1 MLHWISNVL
10 MTRNKVPVTADL
22 RHMAISPS
30 SDHAKMELCTKLPTV
45 LCIGLMKLLP
55 QPVAFNLL
63 LQVLLT
69 GGKKWKTRRRMK
81 VKMMKTQIAVLMRM
95 SAHNSSEEKGM
106 TKTRRALVKV
116 KTKAKATPKLRIKI
130 IAMEV
135 AMASKTKMAT
145 LLPTQSAPRVKTTS
159 KPLVT
164 MRSSNR
170 TPHHKS
176 RLTLPPY
183 PRRHLLSNHL
193 PLPLPHPYPSPLPN
207 YQLSAPLSLNPLPAP
222 YPPSKSLPPHTPTQS
237 HSSLTNP
244 SYGTPSAP
252 SNALATPPEI

>member
-1 MLHWISNVL
+1 MLRWSSNVL
-10 MTRNKVPVTADL
+10 VTRIKVPVTADL
-22 RHMAISPS
+22 RHMAIIPS

-63 LQVLLT
+63 LQVLLM
-69 GGKKWKTRRRMK
+69 GGKKWKSRRMR
-81 VKMMKTQIAVLMRM
+81 VRMRKMMKTQIAVLMRM
-95 SAHNSSEEKGM
+95 SAHNSLEDKGM

-116 KTKAKATPKLRIKI
+116 KAKATPKLRIKI

-145 LLPTQSAPRVKTTS
+145 LLPTQSASQVKTTS

-164 MRSSNR
+164 MRSSNS
-170 TPHHKS
+170 TLHHNS
-176 RLTLPPY
+176 RLTPPPY
-183 PRRHLLSNHL
+183 PRRHLLRNHR
-193 PLPLPHPYPSPLPN
+193 PLPPTRPFPLPN

-222 YPPSKSLPPHTPTQS
+222 YLPSRSLPPNPPTQS

-244 SYGTPSAP
+244 LYGTPSAP
-252 SNALATPPEI
+252 SNALAIPPEI

>member
-1 MLHWISNVL
+1 
-10 MTRNKVPVTADL
+10 
-22 RHMAISPS
+22 MAISAS

-55 QPVAFNLL
+55 QPGAFNLL
-63 LQVLLT
+63 LQVLLL
-69 GGKKWKTRRRMK
+69 GGKKWKSRRMR
-81 VKMMKTQIAVLMRM
+81 VRMRKMMKTQIAVLMRM
-95 SAHNSSEEKGM
+95 SAHNSSEDKG
-106 TKTRRALVKV
+106 TTETRRVLVKV
-116 KTKAKATPKLRIKI
+116 KAKATPKLRLKI
-130 IAMEV
+130 MAMEI

-145 LLPTQSAPRVKTTS
+145 LLPTQSASQVKTTS
-159 KPLVT
+159 KSLVT
-164 MRSSNR
+164 MRSSNS

-193 PLPLPHPYPSPLPN
+193 PLPLPLTRPSPLPK

-222 YPPSKSLPPHTPTQS
+222 YLPSKSLPPNPPTQS